1 MDDLD
6 YFRFLLAL
14 LLVVGLIG
22 LFAFLLKRLGLGS
35 IRAPTLGKRHR
46 LSIQEVATIDAR
58 HKLVL
63 VRRDDRDHE
72 GHERRRRR
80 RADDR
85 DAGPRLRGG
94 ARRGL
99 QPICNGRVRVPHGT
113 GSRIGARLGK
123 HTLYRPRGRSRHDR
137 DAPRSGSTLALVLLF
152 SVY

>member
-46 LSIQEVATIDAR
+46 LSIQEVAAIDAR

-63 VRRDDRDHE
+63 VRRDDRDHLILLGSTADLLVESGIPAPEYDKTVTASSADE
-72 GHERRRRR
+72 G
-80 RADDR
+80 
-85 DAGPRLRGG
+85 
-94 ARRGL
+94 
-99 QPICNGRVRVPHGT
+99 
-113 GSRIGARLGK
+113 GSRFK
-123 HTLYRPRGRSRHDR
+123 H
-137 DAPRSGSTLALVLLF
+137 LVDTMRNK
-152 SVY
+152 SS